1 MTVSIK
7 ENSEGCARLENV
19 DAFNLLSLMSAG
31 RDGATTVTE
40 EYGGIWKAGRAARF
54 GPEVDDFR
62 SGERTRDV
70 GQNVRELGLAS
81 LARPAVQRAAQLH
94 AR

>member
-1 MTVSIK
+1 MES
-7 ENSEGCARLENV
+7 
-19 DAFNLLSLMSAG
+19 
-31 RDGATTVTE
+31 
-40 EYGGIWKAGRAARF
+40 GRAARF
-54 GPEVDDFR
+54 GTEVDDLG

-81 LARPAVQRAAQLH
+81 LARPAVQRAAQLQ